1 MADTVKKS
9 RIDDPQIADQK
20 NQEDDTFYES
30 MSASARPIP
39 ESGIASYDLLQNE
52 RQHSYDSPVVVK
64 NDSREHQGVDEETE
78 NIYETLPEYGEIE
91 KTEPSDQNVKL
102 SSSERVEPNLTL
114 DLSPKVEV
122 ENVCYEDVEETIES
136 SYEIVRQED
145 ADRPSFSMETTD
157 FSEQRSPEDNAK
169 SVKDRMLLATDD
181 AATLLFTQTVTSPM
195 LTPSEENI
203 DFLKGFQRENI
214 NSDSSASNES
224 PPKEDLTKT
233 SEENSTS
240 DISAAMSISDPSAT
254 QLPENSKA
262 KEENIYE
269 NAEFLKQN
277 AENIYQNVDEAVK
290 EENIYE
296 NLKDV
301 QRAVEELEEHEEHIY
316 QDIDEYVE
324 EKNMPKQEDFAKEDD
339 VYESVGDV
347 EENVKISE
355 ETFVENS
362 LYSNESVPELEPIT
376 DCSRK
381 ENINETGIIEF
392 EHYETVGGEEE
403 ITEKYFVHSEQV
415 EKHKET
421 FESQSELRSEAS
433 NVETVESN
441 IGDSLESK
449 TKETYSEFVY
459 HSKMESNYYEKYTEV
474 VSKTSTSSDIS
485 NREKDTETVPPEIVK
500 NLKSQFSKSGAEIVA
515 TTKKDEASEL
525 RRSIN
530 IMEQISKF
538 EHLDSG
544 DGTGIDPESTVTE
557 TYTET
562 TTIQSD
568 VPEEKSLKK
577 KKIKKSR
584 KEEKENISVND
595 FDVVNGENVYNVNVK
610 SLCRSFGD
618 LTKIAEDKD
627 CNRQVRNSG
636 RTKSLSDVLLSSHKK
651 NIENVFSEVSVR
663 ALKEKFNIVENKK
676 PLGIVKLPFKNS
688 QLKSSFSKFDAL
700 QKKNVLHIR
709 SSDSTKAQ
717 EKFTGAQ
724 PLDTTNCKA
733 CSKQVFQME
742 QIKAEK
748 AIWHKNCFRCTE
760 CSKQLTVET
769 YVSHEGNLYCKPHF
783 KSLFA
788 PKAVEEESPPRP
800 RKPEL
805 IIRENQPLE
814 LPPDVVRASDKP
826 DLGLEEL
833 QSLNVKERFQVFEQ
847 YQTET
852 QETDRGT
859 ATVNV
864 KRSPSILSKLAKFQ
878 QKGMDIG
885 VSDDSLNGI
894 PVEGSDTE
902 EEAEE
907 DVPEGEDPTLYKA
920 KRVQKEKPFHFTN
933 LSEVK
938 NKWEHGEQNSRDER
952 REERK
957 QEIQSI
963 RNKLFMGKQGKMKE
977 AYQQAVMQSESCANL
992 IKSEKIE
999 SYDTKSLKER
1009 FEKGETFNEKETK
1022 GDDEEDT
1029 EVFQSEISKKSRSL
1043 FLELDA
1049 NASKAPQMS
1058 NVTIP
1063 KQNVKTAREAYLAKT
1078 ASEDTV
1084 KSSEIIEDIVEV
1096 KTADIQQRFKFFE
1109 TYKEPEKERKT
1120 FRITPPRDPSQVK
1133 TDTPEREIYHDPEV
1147 VRAEDT
1153 IDDSIIAKKTHTTS
1167 KMLNK
1172 FRQMEEENLTKE
1184 QEPLSPKPM
1193 KSFTPPPELP
1203 RTENESA
1210 DEQDSGSEEES
1221 EGQDQMDNQ
1230 NLPEDLLEARRAAR
1244 ATQLRAKFEKW
1255 EQQEIRREESQAVNI
1270 GEEGGDESQIESTRS
1285 LRARFE
1291 SMRDTSSDSSKTQR
1305 VKVNRFV
1312 EIPSI
1317 TVLCESCD
1325 GKVYPLEKIS
1335 VHGHVYH
1342 KNCFKCMEC
1351 SCVLRMDSYSYNQG
1365 LLYCTPHFKRLFISK
1380 GNYDTAFGLGQ
1391 HKEKWNCNATMA

>member
-9 RIDDPQIADQK
+9 RIVSDDDDNLEESLLEEFNMRLKNCMSKDDPQIADQK

-544 DGTGIDPESTVTE
+544 DGTGIDPE
-557 TYTET
+557 
-562 TTIQSD
+562 
-568 VPEEKSLKK
+568 
-577 KKIKKSR
+577 
-584 KEEKENISVND
+584 
-595 FDVVNGENVYNVNVK
+595 
-610 SLCRSFGD
+610 
-618 LTKIAEDKD
+618 
-627 CNRQVRNSG
+627 
-636 RTKSLSDVLLSSHKK
+636 
-651 NIENVFSEVSVR
+651 
-663 ALKEKFNIVENKK
+663 
-676 PLGIVKLPFKNS
+676 
-688 QLKSSFSKFDAL
+688 KSSFSKFDAL